1 MTNLNIS
8 RYLNLMIALMLNVY
22 EDNEAI
28 TMLSIN
34 EIDEIDKEFKLNLK
48 KFI

>member
-1 MTNLNIS
+1 
-8 RYLNLMIALMLNVY
+8 MIALMLNVY
-22 EDNEAI
+22 EDDKTI

-34 EIDEIDKEFKLNLK
+34 EVDEIDKEFKFNLE